1 MAEVNFNCSSARRLA
16 RQIVDFREDKR
27 KAILRSLT
35 SEMKCRVVEEMVMIR
50 FERMRRPDGTI
61 SPAKVSER

>member
-1 MAEVNFNCSSARRLA
+1 MTEISFSCSSARRLA
-16 RQIVDFREDKR
+16 RQIVDFREEKR

-35 SEMKCRVVEEMVMIR
+35 SEMKCKVVEEMVMIR
-50 FERMRRPDGTI
+50 FERMRLPDGTI